1 MHVELKTTA
10 NNNEEL
16 KRTINGNAMMQQ
28 PTTLGKRTQKIAK
41 QSIRNIQGRK

>member
-16 KRTINGNAMMQQ
+16 KRTINCNAMMQQ
-28 PTTLGKRTQKIAK
+28 PTTGCNSHQ
-41 QSIRNIQGRK
+41 Q